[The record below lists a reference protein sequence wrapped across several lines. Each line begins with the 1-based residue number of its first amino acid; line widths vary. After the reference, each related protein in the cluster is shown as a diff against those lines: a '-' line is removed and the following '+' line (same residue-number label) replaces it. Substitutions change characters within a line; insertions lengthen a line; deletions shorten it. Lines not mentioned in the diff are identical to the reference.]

1 MNSKVTVVNGDGKK
15 LSCILSSEEDFKK
28 QIESVLS
35 VTPGYGMSVDIS
47 TDVIRLVDYFH
58 GDTRA
63 TFTIVSIEDTD
74 EPTRLYWQT
83 EQS

>member
-1 MNSKVTVVNGDGKK
+1 MNSKLTVLNDSGKR
-15 LSCILSSEEDFKK
+15 LYCILSSEQDFKK
-28 QIESVLS
+28 QMESVLA

-63 TFTIVSIEDTD
+63 TFTIISIEDTD
-74 EPTRLYWQT
+74 EPVRLHWDT
-83 EQS
+83 EQ

>member
-1 MNSKVTVVNGDGKK
+1 MNSKVTVVNSDGKK

-74 EPTRLYWQT
+74 EPTCLYWHT